1 MALDTIFTVVGY
13 VGSCLI
19 ATMQIPQIYHT
30 VKEKKIKDLSIHSV
44 LLNMLASTCMF
55 SYSSYFK
62 LYPISI
68 ASGCVIICDGIL
80 VILYKTYHVY
90 TVKNPHLEGW
100 EIDNRPPC
108 TSPRN
113 NTIPI

>member
-1 MALDTIFTVVGY
+1 MGLDTVFTILGY
-13 VGSCLI
+13 VGSCLL
-19 ATMQIPQIYHT
+19 ATMQTPQIYHT
-30 VKEKKIKDLSIHSV
+30 IKQKKIKDLSIYSV
-44 LLNMLASTCMF
+44 LLNMLASSCMF
-55 SYSSYFK
+55 SYSYYFK

-90 TVKNPHLEGW
+90 NVKNPHLEGW